1 MTEPD
6 RYGEVNNKAGA
17 HEKEIQRDSEKKSP
31 RSVEAIRRITFATL
45 DRIESTA
52 SIATKFFAV
61 SYNVASPIVS
71 FVSIWFS
78 VLGIALTLLS
88 GVEPLIQLADWVR
101 YLTLAWRE
109 LSHAAWDFLSPY
121 LGFEI
126 PIDLKDFSTFCV
138 MIALALFLGLF
149 STGRR
154 LIVWDTI
161 VGIRMA
167 VFGIAHAI
175 APSRQGE
182 NAYNRTTQLNL
193 LFFEID
199 QFISRNYRSSLA
211 ESLPILVIL
220 NISFRTFLI
229 FVPMVILVPES
240 TLSETF
246 NIRATRAEYLVTSLA
261 FSYSAA
267 VVVLSSGILHIII
280 HIIRSCFTFLYR
292 IAFKKPAGDQRSWI
306 ARKLSDAFRN
316 SRFLL
321 TFKSRNSHRSQ
332 WSDQHF
338 LTRLFA
344 SVIWSNW
351 VLLPISTAERWHRR
365 YDPFLFI
372 SERRFADAAFI
383 DRITKGLF
391 VFFLI
396 YAMNWISINGE
407 NIRTLFS
414 APV

>member
-1 MTEPD
+1 MTEPG
-6 RYGEVNNKAGA
+6 RFGNEEKKAGI
-17 HEKEIQRDSEKKSP
+17 HEKEIQSESKEKPSL
-31 RSVEAIRRITFATL
+31 SVATIRRIAFYTL
-45 DRIESTA
+45 DSLDTTASTA
-52 SIATKFFAV
+52 TRFFTI
-61 SYNVASPIVS
+61 SYNAVSPIVS

-109 LSHAAWDFLSPY
+109 LSHATWDLLSPY

-138 MIALALFLGLF
+138 MIALALLLGLF
-149 STGRR
+149 STGKR

-199 QFISRNYRSSLA
+199 QFIARNYRSSLA
-211 ESLPILVIL
+211 TSLPIIVIL
-220 NISFRTFLI
+220 NICFRTFII
-229 FVPMVILVPES
+229 FIPMVILVPES

-246 NIRATRAEYLVTSLA
+246 NIRGTRAEYLVTSLA

-267 VVVLSSGILHIII
+267 VVVLSSGFLHIILHIV
-280 HIIRSCFTFLYR
+280 RSCLTFLHR
-292 IAFKKPAGDQRSWI
+292 IAFKKPAKGQRSWI
-306 ARKLSDAFRN
+306 ARKLSDAVEN

-321 TFKSRNSHRSQ
+321 TFKSSNPHRSQ

-351 VLLPISTAERWHRR
+351 VVLPISTAERWHRR

-372 SERRFADAAFI
+372 SERRFAEAAFI

-407 NIRTLFS
+407 NIRNLFS